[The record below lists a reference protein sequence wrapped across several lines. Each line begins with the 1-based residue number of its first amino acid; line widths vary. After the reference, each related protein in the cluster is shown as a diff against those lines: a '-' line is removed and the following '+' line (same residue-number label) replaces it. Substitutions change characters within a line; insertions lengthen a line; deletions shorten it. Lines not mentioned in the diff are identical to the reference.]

1 MQMLQSSRSER
12 GWMLES
18 ELMLMMSAVKIPADT
33 TPSTHNCSESAS
45 AALPCLF
52 VRVCVYVRA
61 HVYVCVCVR
70 VCASDCVCA
79 WKVKPVSQ

>member
-33 TPSTHNCSESAS
+33 TPSTHNRSESAS

-52 VRVCVYVRA
+52 VRARVCVCACARA
-61 HVYVCVCVR
+61 CVCVCVR
-70 VCASDCVCA
+70 VLVTVCVHGR
-79 WKVKPVSQ
+79 